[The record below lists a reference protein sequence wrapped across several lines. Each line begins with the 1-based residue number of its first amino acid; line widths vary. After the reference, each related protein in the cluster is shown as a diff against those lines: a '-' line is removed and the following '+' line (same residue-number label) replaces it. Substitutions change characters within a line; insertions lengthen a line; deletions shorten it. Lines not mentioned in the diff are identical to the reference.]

1 MDAMKREDESKFII
15 SLKDMKKDGSL
26 DSEDNLKSQER
37 KWRNTVDY
45 LTLESW
51 LKHDSEQVYL
61 LTISILKPIQI
72 TFAK

>member
-72 TFAK
+72 TFVK